1 MRLFEHERALYKDAP
16 DYTICTNKRHHSPTP
31 REQFFLLYPSIVHH
45 HKKGKGLIHD
55 IMTKVA
61 TTQTAKAEY
70 QHHLALEAAASRL
83 SGVAAG
89 AAPISPSS
97 TRKKTARTECTEVCS
112 REQGISLWR
121 IEGGEDSME
130 AMEAMEAM
138 ACCPTVGVLLARD
151 QEIAIAKIRSLGR
164 ELRDLKVG
172 AGCWIGVLFG
182 ERRYRE
188 AAIWAAGL
196 LSVWSLVYSSNEPCL
211 TEASED
217 LKLSSRYDRR
227 SSME

>member
-1 MRLFEHERALYKDAP
+1 
-16 DYTICTNKRHHSPTP
+16 
-31 REQFFLLYPSIVHH
+31 
-45 HKKGKGLIHD
+45 
-55 IMTKVA
+55 
-61 TTQTAKAEY
+61 
-70 QHHLALEAAASRL
+70 
-83 SGVAAG
+83 
-89 AAPISPSS
+89 
-97 TRKKTARTECTEVCS
+97 
-112 REQGISLWR
+112 
-121 IEGGEDSME
+121 ME

-188 AAIWAAGL
+188 AAIWAEGL
-196 LSVWSLVYSSNEPCL
+196 LSVWSWLYSSKEPCL
-211 TEASED
+211 TDASED

>member
-97 TRKKTARTECTEVCS
+97 TRKKTARTECTEGCN
-112 REQGISLWR
+112 RERAISLSR
-121 IEGGEDSME
+121 TVGGEGLME
-130 AMEAMEAM
+130 AMT
-138 ACCPTVGVLLARD
+138 CYLRVGVLLTWD
-151 QEIAIAKIRSLGR
+151 QEIAIVMIQSLGR
-164 ELRDLKVG
+164 ELRDLRVG
-172 AGCWIGVLFG
+172 VGCWIGVLFG
-182 ERRYRE
+182 ERMCRE
-188 AAIWAAGL
+188 AAIWVEGL
-196 LSVWSLVYSSNEPCL
+196 LSV
-211 TEASED
+211 
-217 LKLSSRYDRR
+217 
-227 SSME
+227 